1 MRELNTEKTLPEL
14 ELTTLFQ
21 ISGIIGQLLDLDH
34 ALESILEILS
44 SSLSMERATV
54 TLRDP
59 GTGLLRIRASHGLS
73 EDEKQRGIY
82 HSGEGVTGTIFSSAQ
97 PFVVPDIGK
106 EPLFLNKTQARD
118 LRKESL
124 AFIGVPILLQGE
136 PVGVLSVDRLFGRE
150 VGFEEDIRFLTILA
164 GLIAQFVAVNREVE
178 KREKDL
184 LTENRF
190 LKAEV
195 SEKYNHFFAVGVSP
209 AMQVLKQM
217 IAKVSPSNASVLLLG
232 ESGTGKTLTA
242 RIIHEMSSRARG
254 PFVKVNCASLPDN
267 LIESELFGY
276 EKGAFTG
283 ASETK
288 RGRFED
294 ADTGSIFLDEIGE
307 LPMAVQSKLLRFLQ
321 DHEFERLGSARTRRL
336 DVRIIAATNQ
346 DLSRTVQQSR
356 FRSDLF
362 YRLNVFPIAIPPLR
376 ERRSDVPLLANY
388 FLEKTSKAYGRRLSF
403 APAALEALL
412 DYAWPGNVRELENL
426 IERLAIMTDGRL
438 IEREL
443 LPTYLFPTAPK
454 PAAGDSTLES
464 MERQLVIEALER
476 NGWVQQRAA
485 RDIGL
490 TMRQMGYRVKK
501 FGLDAMIRQKK
512 AVPPI
517 ST

>member
-1 MRELNTEKTLPEL
+1 MLEVDTKKTLHEL

-44 SSLSMERATV
+44 RSLSMERATV

-59 GTGLLRIRASHGLS
+59 TAGLLRIRACHGLS

-97 PFVVPDIGK
+97 PFVVPDIGN

-184 LTENRF
+184 MTENRF

-209 AMQVLKQM
+209 AMQDLKQM

-242 RIIHEMSSRARG
+242 RIIHEMSGRARG
-254 PFVKVNCASLPDN
+254 PFIKVNCASLPDN
-267 LIESELFGY
+267 LIESELFSY

-283 ASETK
+283 ATETK

-294 ADTGSIFLDEIGE
+294 AETGSIFLDEIGE

-321 DHEFERLGSARTRRL
+321 DHEFERLGSTRTRRL

-346 DLSRTVQQSR
+346 DLSMAVQQGR

-362 YRLNVFPIAIPPLR
+362 YRLNVFPVAIPPLR

-403 APAALEALL
+403 APNALEALL

-426 IERLAIMTDGRL
+426 IERLAIMADGRL

-443 LPTYLFPTAPK
+443 LPAYLFPAAPK
-454 PAAGDSTLES
+454 REAGGSTLES

-512 AVPPI
+512 AAPAF
-517 ST
+517 SG